1 MLNFNQVLRRF
12 FRHDITMK
20 IFQKTFY
27 LGLLCLLLMVG
38 CTNQFDEINDNPNN
52 LTKAPAENV
61 LGNVIVRLVSI
72 TQNTAGFDISSRW
85 TQHVANF
92 IFPEADIYTPR
103 DASVASIWSELY
115 SRVLVN
121 AEVLIEDAKTDNRP
135 NLQAIATVLRVY
147 AFQTATDLWGDIPYS
162 QALKGFDN
170 STGQT
175 GVLNPSYD
183 NQQQI
188 YQGLIAELKAANE
201 LFDNTTDPISQG
213 DFIYGGNIEQWQKFC
228 NSLLLRLYIRISKA
242 DAATAQTG
250 ISEILTNPT
259 KFPIFTSNGD
269 DAQMS
274 YVDASGQRNPLVEGY
289 NANINEGVSKV
300 MIDFLTSHNDPRLSI
315 FAKPTKASVD
325 AGTPTYVGQPN
336 GGDLLTQSEISL
348 IGDVF
353 VRDAGGPLYLQTY
366 SEVLFII
373 AEAAN
378 NGWNTGSWTAKQ
390 AYEDAIA
397 QNILKYNGMVG
408 TYLTESNVNFDNATT
423 TEARAA
429 LIAEQKW
436 VSLFMQG
443 NEAYAE
449 QRRTDVPTLGEVPKS
464 AFPGKGLPVRLFFP
478 SSEAAV
484 NAANVSQATNGVVD
498 GIFGVKLWW
507 DTQ

>member
-1 MLNFNQVLRRF
+1 MN
-12 FRHDITMK
+12 
-20 IFQKTFY
+20 IFKKSFY
-27 LGLLCLLLMVG
+27 LGLLCLGLLVS
-38 CTNQFDEINDNPNN
+38 CTTQFDEINDNPNN

-61 LGNVIVRLVSI
+61 LGNVIVRLVGI

-103 DASVASIWSELY
+103 DASVAAIWSELY

-121 AEVLIEDAKTDNRP
+121 SEVLIEDAKTDNRP

-162 QALKGFDN
+162 EALKGFNN

-175 GVLNPSYD
+175 GILNPDYD

-188 YQGLIAELKAANE
+188 YQGMIAELKAAND
-201 LFDNTTDPISQG
+201 LFDSSTDPIAQG
-213 DFIYGGNIEQWQKFC
+213 DFIYGGDIDKWKKFC
-228 NSLLLRLYIRISKA
+228 NSLLLRLYIRISKV
-242 DAATAQTG
+242 DASTAQTG
-250 ISEILTNPT
+250 ISEVLGNPT
-259 KFPIFTSNGD
+259 KFPIFSSNGD

-289 NANINEGVSKV
+289 NANVNEGVSKM
-300 MIDFLTSHNDPRLSI
+300 MIDFLSSRNDPRLSI

-325 AGTPTYVGQPN
+325 AGTPAYVGQPN
-336 GGDLLTQSEISL
+336 GGALLTQSEVSL
-348 IGDVF
+348 LGDAF
-353 VRDAGGPLYLQTY
+353 VGDAGGPLYLQTY

-378 NGWNTGSWTAKQ
+378 NGWSTGSWTAKQ
-390 AYEDAIA
+390 AYDEAIT
-397 QNILKYNGMVG
+397 QNINKYNGTLG
-408 TYLTESNVNFDNATT
+408 TYLTEPNVNFDNATT
-423 TEARAA
+423 PEARAT

-436 VSLFMQG
+436 ASLFLQG

-449 QRRTDVPTLGEVPKS
+449 QRRTDIPALSEVPNS
-464 AFPGKGLPVRLFFP
+464 AFPGKGIPVRLFFP

-484 NAANVSQATNGVVD
+484 NASNVSKATAGVTD
-498 GIFGVKLWW
+498 GLFGVKLWW
-507 DTQ
+507 DSQ